1 MRILVTGS
9 TGFIGT
15 RLVEELRKEENGGH
29 SVHELVRYTAGGRY
43 DYYGKPT
50 THFADMRDPD
60 SISIACLDAAP
71 EVIIHLAAESAV
83 SYSFER
89 SRDVFAVNTLGTVA
103 VANVALS
110 LRLRLFIHASTSEVY
125 GNQPEDSFP
134 TPESSPLNATS
145 PYAAAKIAAEEYLRV
160 MSLAKGLPVLIMRP
174 FNTYGRGL
182 IGNSHFVVERAI
194 TQALQ
199 EGQISLH
206 NSKPYREFMFRD
218 DHVAAYVAAVKK
230 AAASDLPVLTDLFT
244 LNVCTGKTFTI
255 AEMAAAVAQ
264 EVSLQ
269 TGKEIGVA
277 FSEQPDRP
285 HDIHKLHGDN
295 SKIKEFLGWQPRYTL
310 TSGLSLAVK
319 EWRQRLGL

>member
-9 TGFIGT
+9 TGFIGS
-15 RLVEELRKEENGGH
+15 RLVEALRERGH
-29 SVHELVRYTAGGRY
+29 DVHELVRYIAGGRY
-43 DYYGKPT
+43 DYYGRAT

-60 SISIACLDAAP
+60 SVAAACLAAAP

-89 SRDVFAVNTLGTVA
+89 ARDVFEVNTLGTVA
-103 VANVALS
+103 MANVALA
-110 LRLRLFIHASTSEVY
+110 LHPRLFIHASTSEVY
-125 GNQPEDSFP
+125 GNQPADNFP
-134 TPESSPLNATS
+134 TSESSRLNATS

-160 MSLAKGLPVLIMRP
+160 MFLAKGLPVLIMRP

-199 EGQISLH
+199 DGRISLH

-218 DHVAAYVAAVKK
+218 DHVSAYVAAIRMVDDE
-230 AAASDLPVLTDLFT
+230 SDILAGET
-244 LNVCTGKTFTI
+244 LNICTGETYSI
-255 AEMAAAVAQ
+255 ADMAGVVAM
-264 EVSLQ
+264 EVLKQ
-269 TGKEIGVA
+269 TGREISVS
-277 FSEQPDRP
+277 FSEEPDRP

-295 SKIKEFLGWQPRYTL
+295 SRTKELLGWTPQHSL
-310 TSGLSLAVK
+310 TSGMSLAVK
-319 EWRQRLGL
+319 EWRSRLAL